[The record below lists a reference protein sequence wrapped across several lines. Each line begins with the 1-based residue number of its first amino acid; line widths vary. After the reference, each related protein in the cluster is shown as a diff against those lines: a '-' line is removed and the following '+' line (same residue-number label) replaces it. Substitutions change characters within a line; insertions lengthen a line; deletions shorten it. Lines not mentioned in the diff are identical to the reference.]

1 MSTRNTSCPGTTW
14 PPSTA
19 STVVPSPRLRC
30 SSLIWSVSTRPSAR
44 ARPPGRMLEITLH
57 FSFRVTSTHSWAI
70 FPGGLQGDTLIDID
84 SGPTIYQVLA
94 ACESFKDITLSDFT
108 DRNREELEKW
118 LKKEP
123 GAYDWTPAVRF
134 ACELEGNSDRWR
146 EKEEKLRAVVKRV
159 LKCDA
164 NLGNPL
170 APVVLPLA
178 DCVLTLLAMECACC
192 SLDAYR
198 AALRNLASLL
208 KPGGHLVTIVT
219 LRLKSYMVG
228 KRQFSCVP
236 LEKEEVEQAVL
247 DAGFDIEQLLHSP
260 RSYTV
265 SLAANTGLC
274 FIVARKR
281 PGP

>member
-1 MSTRNTSCPGTTW
+1 MEGSFTGGDEYQKHFLPRDYLATFYSFDSGP
-14 PPSTA
+14 
-19 STVVPSPRLRC
+19 VPE
-30 SSLIWSVSTRPSAR
+30 AE
-44 ARPPGRMLEITLH
+44 MLKFNLECLH
-57 FSFRVTSTHSWAI
+57 KTFG
-70 FPGGLQGDTLIDID
+70 PGGLQGDTLIDIG

-134 ACELEGNSDRWR
+134 ACELEGNSDRWW

-170 APVVLPLA
+170 APVVLPPA

-208 KPGGHLVTIVT
+208 KPGGHLVTVVT

-265 SLAANTGLC
+265 QGREMEEKETSSVVSGP
-274 FIVARKR
+274 FMRKAKATAE
-281 PGP
+281 GF